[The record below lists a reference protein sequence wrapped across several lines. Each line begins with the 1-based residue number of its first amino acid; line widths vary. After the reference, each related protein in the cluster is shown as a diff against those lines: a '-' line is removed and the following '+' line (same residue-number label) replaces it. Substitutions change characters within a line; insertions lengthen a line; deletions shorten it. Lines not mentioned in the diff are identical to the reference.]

1 MPRVPVYNPEGQQ
14 VDEIELKEEVFG
26 APINEALLHQAMVR
40 DMANARRGTASTKER
55 GEVAGGGRKPWRQ
68 KGTGRARAGTTRSP
82 LWRHG
87 GVTFGPK
94 PRDFSQAMPKKMRRA
109 ALKSALS
116 ARVADGDFIVVD
128 GLSFEAPKTKAMV
141 QVLRNLKV
149 EDSALVV
156 TAGDDTIIHRSARNL
171 AGVVPVKTG
180 ELSVYR
186 VLAFDKLVFTRDAV
200 QKLEEVLA
208 G

>member
-14 VDEIELKEEVFG
+14 IDEIELKEEVFG
-26 APINEALLHQAMVR
+26 VPLNEALLHQAVVR

-55 GEVAGGGRKPWRQ
+55 GEVAGGGKKPWRQ
-68 KGTGRARAGTTRSP
+68 KGTGRARAGTIRSP

-87 GVTFGPK
+87 GIVFGPK
-94 PRDFSQAMPKKMRRA
+94 PRDYSQAMPKKMRRA

-128 GLSFEAPKTKAMV
+128 GLRFEAPKTKAMA

-149 EDSALVV
+149 EDSALIV
-156 TAGDDTIIHRSARNL
+156 TAGDDRVIHRSARNL
-171 AGVVPVKTG
+171 AGVLPIKAQ

-186 VLAFDKLVFTRDAV
+186 LLAFDKLVFTRDAV
-200 QKLEEVLA
+200 QKIEEVLA